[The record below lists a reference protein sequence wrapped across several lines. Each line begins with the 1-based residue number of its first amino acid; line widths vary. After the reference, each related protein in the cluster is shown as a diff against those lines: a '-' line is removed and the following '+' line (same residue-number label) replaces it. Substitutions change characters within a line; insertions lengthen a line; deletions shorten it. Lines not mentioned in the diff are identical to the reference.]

1 MDVLGAAHN
10 ADDITWWENMDGSGT
25 NWMEHTVD
33 GDFDFA
39 ISVYSADINGDG
51 YMDVLGAAMHADDI
65 TWWENVDG
73 SGTSWTEHTVDGDFD
88 GARSVHSA
96 DVNGD
101 GYMDVLGAA
110 FTPIINRYAGDITW
124 WDLTEYLPDGSL
136 ESSILDTQCSP
147 QWASIDWNSSE
158 PAGTDL
164 YFQYRT
170 GDDIASMGSWSDPV
184 LEPCYLSGLLDSL
197 FQYRVTLESDNPE
210 FTPTLHDVTLNWDP
224 TGIEGGEDPVILA
237 LLPSSPNPSSLPAVR
252 FSLPEPVSVELS
264 IFDLSGRL
272 VRNIRGTEYM
282 MGYHSILLDALSPG
296 IYFCRMISGDFTA
309 TQRFV
314 VIE

>member
-1 MDVLGAAHN
+1 MDILGAAYG
-10 ADDITWWENMDGSGT
+10 AD
-25 NWMEHTVD
+25 
-33 GDFDFA
+33 
-39 ISVYSADINGDG
+39 
-51 YMDVLGAAMHADDI
+51 
-65 TWWENVDG
+65 
-73 SGTSWTEHTVDGDFD
+73 
-88 GARSVHSA
+88 
-96 DVNGD
+96 
-101 GYMDVLGAA
+101 
-110 FTPIINRYAGDITW
+110 DITW
-124 WDLTEYLPDGSL
+124 WDLTEYPSDGWL

-184 LEPCYLSGLLDSL
+184 LEPCILSGLLDSL
-197 FQYRVTLESDNPE
+197 FQYRVTLESDDPE

-224 TGIEGGEDPVILA
+224 MGIESGEDPAILA
-237 LLPSSPNPSSLPAVR
+237 LLPFSPNPSSLPAVR
-252 FSLPEPVSVELS
+252 FSLPELASVGIS

-272 VRNIRGTEYM
+272 LSEIRIDDYSPGF
-282 MGYHSILLDALSPG
+282 HNVLLRELSPG
-296 IYFCRMISGDFTA
+296 IYFCRMISGDFKA